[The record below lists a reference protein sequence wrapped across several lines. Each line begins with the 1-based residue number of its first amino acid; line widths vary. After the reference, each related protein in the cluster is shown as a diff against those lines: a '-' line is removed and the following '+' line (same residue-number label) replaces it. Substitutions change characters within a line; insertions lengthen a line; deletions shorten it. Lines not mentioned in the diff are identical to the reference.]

1 MVQPAALPFLAHFAA
16 LQDPRQTAKV
26 LYPLPELLLLL
37 LCGTVA
43 GADDFVE
50 LALWGGEHLPFL
62 RRFLPFARGIPSH
75 DTLCEV
81 VAALDPALFKTCF
94 ANWVERLRDPG
105 PETIAIDGKT
115 SRRSHARS
123 RGRGPLVR
131 VTFDSAESLQT
142 GQSQVKFKDMQM
154 GTVQGFE
161 LTPDRKHVVTSIR
174 MTAQAEEL
182 LTEGAQFWVV
192 KPRVY
197 AGDITGLNTIL
208 TGTYIAMQ
216 PGEAGQP
223 AKREFTG
230 LVNPP
235 TLVPDTPG
243 RAFKLTASRLGAIT
257 LGTPVFF
264 HDLDVGR
271 VAGWDFTGM
280 AESVTLHI
288 FVNAPYAGWVHKD
301 SRFWNSSGIELRV
314 GPEGVRLQVD
324 SLKAAVLGGIT
335 FDTPSPGDKAG
346 LDQAAA
352 SAEGDSFPLYANQEV
367 ADTATARRRAALAS
381 YFTGSVGGLAVG
393 AHVTLQGM
401 AIGDV
406 TSVDLQYSTDTDQ
419 TRVRVGFALQLDRV
433 KPIGDK
439 PVQPFQDYLPTLV
452 REGLRVRLR
461 GGNLITG
468 QKEVALE
475 FLPAAPA
482 AWVAQEGDVQVI
494 PADNEGGGGLDDL
507 TSTASQLM
515 AKISAVPFAEI
526 GQNLTGVLHGANRP
540 ADPPPGGADPQPGQS
555 GGGVACGAPCIAMGA
570 PVGLA
575 GPAGDPSAGGLRVVQ
590 PGPLQPGAAARR
602 SPCRASAGR
611 AGAGERAEGRANR
624 RADGRAAG
632 GRGAQRRPA
641 TLPRTRG
648 DRARSQRDAAARGR
662 Q

>member
-1 MVQPAALPFLAHFAA
+1 MSGDGGKP
-16 LQDPRQTAKV
+16 
-26 LYPLPELLLLL
+26 
-37 LCGTVA
+37 
-43 GADDFVE
+43 
-50 LALWGGEHLPFL
+50 GGEDGQGAGGQGAGGQNAGSQDAVV
-62 RRFLPFARGIPSH
+62 RRRRLSWVWLIPVVSVLIGGGLLWTTLAR
-75 DTLCEV
+75 
-81 VAALDPALFKTCF
+81 
-94 ANWVERLRDPG
+94 
-105 PETIAIDGKT
+105 
-115 SRRSHARS
+115 
-123 RGRGPLVR
+123 RGPLVR
-131 VTFDSAESLQT
+131 VTFDTAESLQA

-161 LTPDRKHVVTSIR
+161 LTPDRKQVVTSIR

-235 TLVPDTPG
+235 TLVPDSPG
-243 RAFKLTASRLGAIT
+243 RAFNLTASRLGPIN

-271 VAGWDFTGM
+271 VVGWDFTGM
-280 AESVTLHI
+280 AENVTLHI
-288 FVNAPYAGWVHKD
+288 FISAPYAGWVHRD

-335 FDTPSPGDKAG
+335 FDTPAPGDEPGPARS
-346 LDQAAA
+346 AA

-367 ADTATARRRAALAS
+367 AETATARRRAALAS

-393 AHVTLQGM
+393 AHVTLQGI

-433 KPIGDK
+433 KPIGEK
-439 PVQPFQDYLPTLV
+439 PVQPFRDYVPTLV
-452 REGLRVRLR
+452 REGLRARLR

-475 FLPAAPA
+475 FMPDAPA
-482 AWVAQEGDVQVI
+482 AEPGQEGDVQVI

-515 AKISAVPFAEI
+515 AKLGAVPFAEI
-526 GQNLTGVLHGANRP
+526 GQNLNGVLHGANE
-540 ADPPPGGADPQPGQS
+540 AVNNPQLRQALARLNGTLAAVQETVRHLDA
-555 GGGVACGAPCIAMGA
+555 GTA
-570 PVGLA
+570 PVLRRLPVIASDLQDTLA
-575 GPAGDPSAGGLRVVQ
+575 QVRTLAASVSAGSSG
-590 PGPLQPGAAARR
+590 
-602 SPCRASAGR
+602 
-611 AGAGERAEGRANR
+611 
-624 RADGRAAG
+624 DGRFGRDLDRMLQQVSEAAG
-632 GRGAQRRPA
+632 SLRMVAD
-641 TLPRTRG
+641 LL
-648 DRARSQRDAAARGR
+648 ARHPEALIRGR
-662 Q
+662 VSRVAE

>member
-1 MVQPAALPFLAHFAA
+1 MSG
-16 LQDPRQTAKV
+16 D
-26 LYPLPELLLLL
+26 E
-37 LCGTVA
+37 GT
-43 GADDFVE
+43 
-50 LALWGGEHLPFL
+50 GGEDSQGAGGQGAGGRDAVV
-62 RRFLPFARGIPSH
+62 RRRRLSWVWLIPVASVLIGGGLLWT
-75 DTLCEV
+75 TLV
-81 VAALDPALFKTCF
+81 
-94 ANWVERLRDPG
+94 R
-105 PETIAIDGKT
+105 
-115 SRRSHARS
+115 
-123 RGRGPLVR
+123 RGPLVR
-131 VTFDSAESLQT
+131 VTFDSAESLQA

-174 MTAQAEEL
+174 MTAQAEDL

-208 TGTYIAMQ
+208 TGTYVAMQ

-243 RAFKLTASRLGAIT
+243 RAFNLTASRLGPIN

-271 VAGWDFTGM
+271 VVGWDFTGM

-288 FVNAPYAGWVHKD
+288 FVSAPYAGWVHRD

-324 SLKAAVLGGIT
+324 SLKAVVLGGIT
-335 FDTPSPGDKAG
+335 FDTPSPGDAAASGSPGGKAG
-346 LDQAAA
+346 PDQAA

-367 ADTATARRRAALAS
+367 ADTATARRRAMLAS
-381 YFTGSVGGLAVG
+381 YFTGSVDGLAVG

-433 KPIGDK
+433 QPIGDK
-439 PVQPFQDYLPTLV
+439 PRQPFRDYVPILV

-475 FLPAAPA
+475 FLPDAPPA
-482 AWVAQEGDVQVI
+482 EVAQEGEVQVI

-515 AKISAVPFAEI
+515 AKLGAVPFAEI
-526 GQNLTGVLHGANRP
+526 GQNLNGVLHGANE
-540 ADPPPGGADPQPGQS
+540 AVNNPQLHQALTRLNGTLAAVQETVRHLDA
-555 GGGVACGAPCIAMGA
+555 GTA
-570 PVGLA
+570 PVLRRLPAITADLQDTLA
-575 GPAGDPSAGGLRVVQ
+575 QVRTLAASVSAGSSG
-590 PGPLQPGAAARR
+590 
-602 SPCRASAGR
+602 
-611 AGAGERAEGRANR
+611 
-624 RADGRAAG
+624 DGRFGRDLDRMLQQVSEAAG
-632 GRGAQRRPA
+632 SLRMVAD
-641 TLPRTRG
+641 LL
-648 DRARSQRDAAARGR
+648 ARHPEALIRGR
-662 Q
+662 VSRAVE

>member
-1 MVQPAALPFLAHFAA
+1 MRRRRLSWVWLIPLAS
-16 LQDPRQTAKV
+16 
-26 LYPLPELLLLL
+26 LLIGGGLLW
-37 LCGTVA
+37 TT
-43 GADDFVE
+43 
-50 LALWGGEHLPFL
+50 LA
-62 RRFLPFARGIPSH
+62 R
-75 DTLCEV
+75 
-81 VAALDPALFKTCF
+81 
-94 ANWVERLRDPG
+94 
-105 PETIAIDGKT
+105 
-115 SRRSHARS
+115 
-123 RGRGPLVR
+123 RGPLVR
-131 VTFDSAESLQT
+131 VTFDSAESLQA

-161 LTPDRKHVVTSIR
+161 LTPDRKQVVTTIR

-208 TGTYIAMQ
+208 TGTYIALQ

-235 TLVPDTPG
+235 TLMPDQPG
-243 RAFKLTASRLGAIT
+243 RAFNLTASRLGPIN

-271 VAGWDFTGM
+271 VVGWDFTGM

-288 FVNAPYAGWVHKD
+288 FINAPYAGWVHQD

-335 FDTPSPGDKAG
+335 FDTPSGM
-346 LDQAAA
+346 DQAAA
-352 SAEGDSFPLYANQEV
+352 SAAGDSFPLYAKEEV
-367 ADTATARRRAALAS
+367 AETATARRRAVLAS

-393 AHVTLQGM
+393 AHVTLQGI

-406 TSVDLQYSTDTDQ
+406 TSVELQYSTDTDQ
-419 TRVRVGFALQLDRV
+419 TRVRVGFALRLDRV
-433 KPIGDK
+433 KPVGDK
-439 PVQPFQDYLPTLV
+439 PVQPFRDYVRTLV

-475 FLPAAPA
+475 FLRDAPPAEAE
-482 AWVAQEGDVQVI
+482 QEDDVPVI

-507 TSTASQLM
+507 TSTASQLL
-515 AKISAVPFAEI
+515 AKLGAVPFAEI
-526 GQNLTGVLHGANRP
+526 GQNLNGVLHGANEVANSPQLRLALARLNSTLAAVQDTVRHLDAGAAP
-540 ADPPPGGADPQPGQS
+540 ALRRLPAIAADLQDTLAQVRSLAASVAAGSS
-555 GGGVACGAPCIAMGA
+555 GDGRFGRDLDRMLTQVSEAAGSLRMVADLLTRHPEALIRGR
-570 PVGLA
+570 V
-575 GPAGDPSAGGLRVVQ
+575 SRVV
-590 PGPLQPGAAARR
+590 
-602 SPCRASAGR
+602 
-611 AGAGERAEGRANR
+611 E
-624 RADGRAAG
+624 
-632 GRGAQRRPA
+632 
-641 TLPRTRG
+641 
-648 DRARSQRDAAARGR
+648 
-662 Q
+662 

>member
-1 MVQPAALPFLAHFAA
+1 MSGDGGKP
-16 LQDPRQTAKV
+16 
-26 LYPLPELLLLL
+26 
-37 LCGTVA
+37 
-43 GADDFVE
+43 
-50 LALWGGEHLPFL
+50 GGEDGQGAGGQGAGGQDAGSQDAVV
-62 RRFLPFARGIPSH
+62 RRRRLSWVWLIPVVSVLIGGGLLWTTLAR
-75 DTLCEV
+75 
-81 VAALDPALFKTCF
+81 
-94 ANWVERLRDPG
+94 
-105 PETIAIDGKT
+105 
-115 SRRSHARS
+115 
-123 RGRGPLVR
+123 RGPLVR
-131 VTFDSAESLQT
+131 VTFDTAESLQA

-161 LTPDRKHVVTSIR
+161 LTPDRKQVVTSIR

-235 TLVPDTPG
+235 TLVPDSPG
-243 RAFKLTASRLGAIT
+243 RAFNLTASRLGPIN

-271 VAGWDFTGM
+271 VVGWDFTGM
-280 AESVTLHI
+280 AENVTLHI
-288 FVNAPYAGWVHKD
+288 FISAPYAGWVHRD

-335 FDTPSPGDKAG
+335 FDTPAPGDEPGTARS
-346 LDQAAA
+346 AA

-367 ADTATARRRAALAS
+367 AETATARRRAALAS

-393 AHVTLQGM
+393 AHVTLQGI

-433 KPIGDK
+433 KPIGEK
-439 PVQPFQDYLPTLV
+439 PVQPFRDYVPTLV
-452 REGLRVRLR
+452 REGLRARLR

-475 FLPAAPA
+475 FMPDAPA
-482 AWVAQEGDVQVI
+482 AEPGQEGDVQVI

-515 AKISAVPFAEI
+515 AKLGAVPFAEI
-526 GQNLTGVLHGANRP
+526 GQNLNGVLHGANE
-540 ADPPPGGADPQPGQS
+540 AVNNPQLRQALARLNGTLAAVQETVRHLDA
-555 GGGVACGAPCIAMGA
+555 GTA
-570 PVGLA
+570 PVLRRLPVIASDLQDTLA
-575 GPAGDPSAGGLRVVQ
+575 QVRTLAASVSAGSSG
-590 PGPLQPGAAARR
+590 
-602 SPCRASAGR
+602 
-611 AGAGERAEGRANR
+611 
-624 RADGRAAG
+624 DGRFGRDLDRMLQQVSEAAG
-632 GRGAQRRPA
+632 SLRMVAD
-641 TLPRTRG
+641 LL
-648 DRARSQRDAAARGR
+648 ARHPEALIRGR
-662 Q
+662 VSRVAE

>member
-1 MVQPAALPFLAHFAA
+1 MSGDEGKP
-16 LQDPRQTAKV
+16 
-26 LYPLPELLLLL
+26 
-37 LCGTVA
+37 
-43 GADDFVE
+43 
-50 LALWGGEHLPFL
+50 GGEDGQGAGGQEAGGQEAGGQDAVV
-62 RRFLPFARGIPSH
+62 RRRRLSWVWLIPVASLLIGGGLLWTTLAR
-75 DTLCEV
+75 
-81 VAALDPALFKTCF
+81 
-94 ANWVERLRDPG
+94 
-105 PETIAIDGKT
+105 
-115 SRRSHARS
+115 
-123 RGRGPLVR
+123 RGPLVR
-131 VTFDSAESLQT
+131 VTFDSAESLQA

-223 AKREFTG
+223 ARREFTG

-243 RAFKLTASRLGAIT
+243 RAFNLTTSRLGPIT

-288 FVNAPYAGWVHKD
+288 FVNAPYAGWVHRD
-301 SRFWNSSGIELRV
+301 SRFWNSSGIELRL

-475 FLPAAPA
+475 FLPDAPA

-526 GQNLTGVLHGANRP
+526 GQNLTGVLHGANEVANSPQLRQALTRLNGTLTAVQETVHHLDAGTAPVLRRLP
-540 ADPPPGGADPQPGQS
+540 AIAADLQGTLAQVRMLAASVSAGS
-555 GGGVACGAPCIAMGA
+555 GG
-570 PVGLA
+570 
-575 GPAGDPSAGGLRVVQ
+575 
-590 PGPLQPGAAARR
+590 
-602 SPCRASAGR
+602 
-611 AGAGERAEGRANR
+611 
-624 RADGRAAG
+624 DGRFGRDLDRMLTQVSEAAG
-632 GRGAQRRPA
+632 SLRMVAD
-641 TLPRTRG
+641 LLTRHPE
-648 DRARSQRDAAARGR
+648 ALIRGR
-662 Q
+662 VSRAAE